1 MEILSPTSQLIK
13 TYLDPVSQEQ
23 YTEIVEYLGDLNED
37 YYASLDNYLLQVNE
51 DTNTHDVLDEV
62 FGYIRQCLLEELNSI
77 GINMNEEFDLD
88 NYFLF
93 QLLKESLELETTEL
107 PDSVISICEDSEKPK
122 DSWIEILMLN
132 GTTLEEIDLTQMIK
146 DVSPFTVKKLGDYL
160 KLHMNES
167 LEESKTEVNKDLQ
180 LMVKLVS
187 INPTIA
193 QYDVCDL
200 FLNGMAFGLP
210 FEDYINNLWET
221 LNGPNTTIME
231 MGYNLFFLLYFSSE
245 NGKGLTI
252 HECKEK
258 ILPYIGEEDLNG
270 VLEIIEHLYK
280 EVSRL

>member
-37 YYASLDNYLLQVNE
+37 YYATLDNYLLQVNE
-51 DTNTHDVLDEV
+51 DTSTHDVLDEV
-62 FGYIRQCLLEELNSI
+62 FGYIRRCLVEELNSV
-77 GINMNEEFDLD
+77 GIQMNEEFDLD

-107 PDSVISICEDSEKPK
+107 PESVISICEDGGKPK
-122 DSWIEILMLN
+122 DSWIEILVLN

-167 LEESKTEVNKDLQ
+167 PEENTTEVNKDLQ
-180 LMVKLVS
+180 LLVKLVS

-221 LNGPNTTIME
+221 LNSPNTTIME
-231 MGYNLFFLLYFSSE
+231 MGYNLFFLLYFSK
-245 NGKGLTI
+245 NGKGLTM

-258 ILPYIGEEDLNG
+258 ILPYIGEEDLNS
-270 VLEIIEHLYK
+270 VMEIIEHLYK